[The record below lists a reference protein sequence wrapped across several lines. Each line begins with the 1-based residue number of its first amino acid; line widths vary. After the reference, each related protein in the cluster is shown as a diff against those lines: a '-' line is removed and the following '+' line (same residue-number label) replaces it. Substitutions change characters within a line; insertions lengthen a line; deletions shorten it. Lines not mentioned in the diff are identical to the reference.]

1 MKNSTPFTRLS
12 WKQGNMLP
20 HLSASASR
28 WFFYKTVH
36 WNFKYC
42 GVQIE
47 NVSYWFIVIQSI
59 SNHVSWSH
67 AFLIGFPTKISKLE
81 IFNWI
86 SVEGLDTI
94 NRFCTLYFSLKLFTS
109 PSTVT
114 RDNGK
119 ITQKELSELLWL
131 SHNSIQ
137 YCYISVKCQFL
148 RDWYWTFNEKK
159 W

>member
-1 MKNSTPFTRLS
+1 MKNSTPFTSLS
-12 WKQGNMLP
+12 WKQGNILP

-28 WFFYKTVH
+28 WFYYKTVH

-47 NVSYWFIVIQSI
+47 NISYWFTVIQLI

-67 AFLIGFPTKISKLE
+67 AFLIGFPITISKLE
-81 IFNWI
+81 MFNWI

-94 NRFCTLYFSLKLFTS
+94 NRFFTLYFSLKLLTS

-114 RDNGK
+114 MLK
-119 ITQKELSELLWL
+119 
-131 SHNSIQ
+131 SHKRNSQ
-137 YCYISVKCQFL
+137 NSCGCLTTHYRYCYISAKCQFL
-148 RDWYWTFNEKK
+148 RDW
-159 W
+159 